1 MTPRPGAIVASVGRE
16 QRDRADHAAYISA
29 VIGALQSREVRITE
43 ATVTTSETGCR
54 EAILLLRPDE
64 DAFAAE
70 SPEELA
76 ALWDEDHGW
85 RLNAGYPT
93 TSSNSF
99 WEGTEVLPAP
109 DAVAAWVIVTLTYPA
124 LAAAHEQVQFREHSA
139 TDPGFEARL
148 AKYAP
153 GF

>member
-1 MTPRPGAIVASVGRE
+1 MRPGAVATVASVGRE

-29 VIGALQSREVRITE
+29 VIGALQSRGVRMTD
-43 ATVTTSETGCR
+43 AAVTTSETGCR
-54 EAILLLRPDE
+54 EAMLLLRAGE

-76 ALWDEDHGW
+76 ARWDEDHGW
-85 RLNAGYPT
+85 RLNPGYPA
-93 TSSNSF
+93 TSGSSF

-109 DAVAAWVIVTLTYPA
+109 DAVAAWVVVVLTYPA
-124 LAAAHEQVQFREHSA
+124 LAAAHEQVQFREHGVI
-139 TDPGFEARL
+139 DPGFEARL

-153 GF
+153 GS